1 MRIHDK
7 NKFEN
12 SYKVWPSRPQ
22 HQIILCCSYIITL
35 ITSILE
41 FLMNWFNVNPQKS
54 QITWIHNFCL
64 DWFNISLQMSL
75 FHNHVK
81 QIPGADSLAHCPPC
95 EERWDGPPDLTWEL
109 VSICIHDNK
118 QLYHTHTH
126 FKFNTIFQPIC
137 HHCTNTNFEYFF
149 YKCDKVF
156 IKTYFLYIYFYKV
169 FRETLRPEH
178 WQFFHWGSIDW
189 MNSCNLA
196 SHFRSGLGATQVR
209 PPQPSLGFRERH

>member
-1 MRIHDK
+1 MDWFIMSLQ
-7 NKFEN
+7 N
-12 SYKVWPSRPQ
+12 SLWGSF
-22 HQIILCCSYIITL
+22 TF
-35 ITSILE
+35 T
-41 FLMNWFNVNPQKS
+41 
-54 QITWIHNFCL
+54 QITWTLSFCM
-64 DWFNISLQMSL
+64 DWFNIILQISQ

-81 QIPGADSLAHCPPC
+81 KKLHDPLAHCPPC
-95 EERWDGPPDLTWEL
+95 EERWEGPPDLTWEL

-126 FKFNTIFQPIC
+126 FNFNTIFQPIC
-137 HHCTNTNFEYFF
+137 HHCTNTNLEYFF
-149 YKCDKVF
+149 YKCDEVF

-169 FRETLRPEH
+169 FRETLQPEH

-209 PPQPSLGFRERH
+209 PPLPSLRFCERH

>member
-1 MRIHDK
+1 MD
-7 NKFEN
+7 
-12 SYKVWPSRPQ
+12 
-22 HQIILCCSYIITL
+22 IL
-35 ITSILE
+35 
-41 FLMNWFNVNPQKS
+41 
-54 QITWIHNFCL
+54 NFCL
-64 DWFNISLQMSL
+64 YWFNMKLQMSL

-81 QIPGADSLAHCPPC
+81 KKAPGALAHCPP
-95 EERWDGPPDLTWEL
+95 WES

-137 HHCTNTNFEYFF
+137 HHCTNTNLEYFF
-149 YKCDKVF
+149 YKCDEVF

-169 FRETLRPEH
+169 FRETLQPEH